1 MRHFIHNR
9 RSAAKDCVVLF
20 LCLALWAPVPLCGEV
35 STGAPILETAFAGT
49 SQEVKI
55 YRISG
60 RNPGPM
66 MLIVSGIHGD
76 EPLCSLAADSYTRI
90 RLEKGQ
96 LVIVPRLNRIAL
108 RRGKRHGA
116 GGDMN
121 RLFGLPENSKN
132 PDIRVVNLARGL
144 IRASDY
150 VLNLHQGRGFYSP
163 VWVDPKRNPRRWGQ
177 CNVIDAPSYDLPNG
191 DRIELER
198 YARHMADDANGGIAD
213 RNFHFLVNNT
223 DTSNRNSRHIEQRKS
238 LTYYALTQEHKI
250 SVGIEVTK
258 NCRRDQ
264 AMSFLHAVIN
274 AAIRAAGIIAVEYPS

>member
-1 MRHFIHNR
+1 MRHFIHNV
-9 RSAAKDCVVLF
+9 RSAKDFVSLLV
-20 LCLALWAPVPLCGEV
+20 CLSLWAPVPLLGQV
-35 STGAPILETAFAGT
+35 PAAAPALEIAFAGT

-60 RNPGPM
+60 REPGPV

-76 EPLCSLAADSYTRI
+76 EPLCSLAADSYTGI
-90 RLEKGQ
+90 GLEKGQ
-96 LVIVPRLNRIAL
+96 LVVVPRLNRVAL
-108 RRGKRHGA
+108 RNGRRNGA

-132 PDIRVVNLARGL
+132 PDIRVVNLTRSL
-144 IRASDY
+144 IRVSDY

-191 DRIELER
+191 DKLELER
-198 YARHMADDANGGIAD
+198 YAKSMAEYANGGIAD

-223 DTSNRNSRHIEQRKS
+223 DTSSRNSRHMEQRKS
-238 LTYYALTQEHKI
+238 LTYYALTKEHKI

-264 AMSFLHAVIN
+264 ALSFLYAAIN
-274 AAIRAAGIIAVEYPS
+274 AAMKSAGILAVEYPS